1 MKNVLF
7 AIAALYLTASPFASA
22 QHNAPAHHACLD
34 QERQA
39 IERGEGFGMAAVA
52 DRNSFP
58 GPRHILELRKELE
71 LTPAQEHQVQ
81 RLLEHLQ
88 AEAGAVGQELLAKEA
103 ELERLFAPGAVDSAA
118 ARRLVEESAALRG
131 KLRWV
136 HLSAHLE
143 AQGILTAEQRARYQ
157 AIRHAPR
164 PH

>member
-1 MKNVLF
+1 MKNVF
-7 AIAALYLTASPFASA
+7 FVVAALYLAASPFASA
-22 QHNAPAHHACLD
+22 QHVAPAHHACLD

-39 IERGEGFGMAAVA
+39 IEHGEGFGMTLVA
-52 DRNSFP
+52 DRNGFP

-71 LTPAQEHQVQ
+71 LTPAQEQQVQ
-81 RLLEHLQ
+81 RLFEHMQVDAL
-88 AEAGAVGQELLAKEA
+88 AAGQELLAKEA
-103 ELERLFAPGAVDSAA
+103 ELERLFASGAVDSAA

-157 AIRHAPR
+157 ALRHAPR